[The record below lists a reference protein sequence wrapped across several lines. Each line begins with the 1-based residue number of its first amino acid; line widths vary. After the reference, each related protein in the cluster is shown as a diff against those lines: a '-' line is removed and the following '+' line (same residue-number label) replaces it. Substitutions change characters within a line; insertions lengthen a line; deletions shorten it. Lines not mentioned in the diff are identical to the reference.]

1 MEQRSPTARG
11 RQDTGGWWRA
21 EGATTRHL
29 SPQRAAALRGSRR
42 AFTLTELLIV
52 IGLIVLVIALAVP
65 AFRAMT
71 GGRSIDA
78 AQNQLAA
85 VLGAARAEAIGLQ
98 KVRGVFFYLD
108 PATDRVNAVLVQ
120 DAGTELTTDPP
131 DWMPDLFLDLVPDR
145 DPIALPV
152 GVGVQGIDDSN
163 MDTSVSPPRRRDDG
177 YVGYNNVI
185 AGYVEGSLPAN
196 PVRFGGAILFDGYG
210 RVVQKYYGCLLGRR
224 VLASGSRT
232 LQPTR
237 IGELLG
243 YTPGTEPPEWLVPK
257 QNLGGSH
264 PANDS
269 PPRSLFGFVLYDA
282 EPFRGSGHTDGDPQL
297 RDTTAGNY
305 SQNSNEFKEEEW
317 LDENA
322 FPVLI
327 NRYNGTL
334 VRGE

>member
-1 MEQRSPTARG
+1 MEKRPPTARG

-29 SPQRAAALRGSRR
+29 SPPRAAARPGGRR

-78 AQNQLAA
+78 AQNQLSA

-108 PATDRVNAVLVQ
+108 PATERVNAVLVQ
-120 DAGTELTTDPP
+120 DAAYQPEPGEGP
-131 DWMPDLFLDLVPDR
+131 DVAPDLYLELVPDR
-145 DPIALPV
+145 DPVALPV

-163 MDTSVSPPRRRDDG
+163 MDTSRNPPERRDDG
-177 YVGYNNVI
+177 YVGYNNVL
-185 AGYVEGSLPAN
+185 ADHVDGALPPN
-196 PVRFGGAILFDGYG
+196 PVRYGGAILFDGYG
-210 RVVQKYYGCLLGRR
+210 RVVQKNYGFLLGRR
-224 VLASGSRT
+224 AVSGGSRT
-232 LQPTR
+232 LQTT
-237 IGELLG
+237 GMSEVLG
-243 YTPGTEPPEWLVPK
+243 YEPGTPPPEWLVPK
-257 QNLGGSH
+257 QNLGTH
-264 PANDS
+264 PLNDS

-282 EPFRGSGHTDGDPQL
+282 EPFRALGHSEGDPQL
-297 RDTTAGNY
+297 RDADAGNY
-305 SQNSNEFKEEEW
+305 GPNSNEFNEEKW
-317 LDENA
+317 LDQNA